1 MALAQA
7 AGSWVVEITTS
18 GGFSGRGR
26 GSLTVAS
33 DGTTRCAGP
42 ATCASRLAGD
52 AINMMT
58 GRLAAL
64 RTAGWEVT
72 PADDTCR
79 DCYQTTMTVRRRP
92 RDGGEAISVFKWT
105 DITFTKAPDDVK
117 RVYETMVQVAQ
128 TRDGKGGRWPGLARQ
143 PR

>member
-1 MALAQA
+1 
-7 AGSWVVEITTS
+7 
-18 GGFSGRGR
+18 
-26 GSLTVAS
+26 
-33 DGTTRCAGP
+33 
-42 ATCASRLAGD
+42 
-52 AINMMT
+52 MMT

-79 DCYQTTMTVRRRP
+79 DCYQTTMTVRRRA
-92 RDGGEAISVFKWT
+92 RDGSEAISVFKWT

-117 RVYETMVQVAQ
+117 RLYDTVVQVAR
-128 TRDGKGGRWPGLARQ
+128 TPDGKGGRWPGLAKP